1 MLSCACLIV
10 VGIIF
15 LLLVL
20 IIPVVVGYLMLL
32 CSLCLLGFIMYSL
45 IVLNWGNVFLAL
57 PNQ

>member
-1 MLSCACLIV
+1 MLSCAYLIV